1 MAPYKRNAKRTFRRR
16 PLATKAKVST
26 AVKKYVKSHT
36 PKPEV
41 KRAFDVYS
49 ETTISAMVTPYQ
61 IYEPIIAQGVG
72 RNQRIGNQIKMLGV
86 HTRAHFKNNSTGTC
100 WVRMLVLS
108 TAGDTDTAAA
118 TMELF
123 KDVNAAGDTN
133 PIVVSG
139 SSSGN
144 IFFSINDAKFK
155 THYDHVYKLGG
166 TGSLEGR
173 DVILFNKFCKFNTT
187 IKYDGTNTG
196 LGNQSRRFLIIYLTS
211 ETALDGGGASV
222 EISGMN
228 RWYYIDP

>member
-1 MAPYKRNAKRTFRRR
+1 MAIYRKTTKPRRYKKRTIS
-16 PLATKAKVST
+16 KAKVST
-26 AVKKYVKSHT
+26 AVKKYVKSHV

-49 ETTISAMVTPYQ
+49 EAVISAMVTPYQ
-61 IYEPIIAQGVG
+61 MFEPIIAQGTA

-86 HTRAHFKNNSTGTC
+86 HTRAYFKNNSTGTC

-108 TAGDTDTAAA
+108 TGSDTDTAAA

-139 SSSGN
+139 SSAGN
-144 IFFSINDAKFK
+144 IFFSINEAKFK

-166 TGSLEGR
+166 TGSLEGK
-173 DVILFNKFCKFNTT
+173 DVVLFNKFCKFNTT
-187 IKYDGTNTG
+187 IKYDGASTG
-196 LGNQSRRFLIIYLTS
+196 LGNQSRRFLILYLTS

-228 RWYYIDP
+228 RWYYVDV